1 MEKTVNPMPI
11 KKTLTDYLRLWF
23 KWFLD
28 PLGGFFNRLGIT
40 PNMMTMLGLLGNTVG
55 AYFLARGEMLT
66 GGLFVLLMTP
76 IDALDGTMARLR
88 GESSD
93 FGAFVDSV
101 TDRYSE
107 LIIYGGLLYHFL
119 YLGEPVGG
127 LLVFGAA
134 AGSVLVS
141 YVKARAEGLGYE
153 AKVGLLTRVERYLVL
168 APVFGFQSAFHW
180 ACDHCC
186 LCKYHCLAAHLAC
199 PWSGACKDEEAGDLE
214 CLKDFLLVHLKYG
227 FTGSSLCLARWQ
239 EPGWQ
244 RAKPNAADM
253 NPEIVWDLLTYL
265 LIGGIIGARL
275 WHILTPPPSSGI
287 TAGWYFTHPLDA
299 LAIWKGGLGIPGA
312 VIGGHDRFVFLRS
325 QA

>member
-1 MEKTVNPMPI
+1 MEKTVEGMPI

-40 PNMMTMLGLLGNTVG
+40 PNMMTMLGLIGNTVG
-55 AYFLARGEMLT
+55 AYYLSRGEMLT
-66 GGLFVLLMTP
+66 GGIFVLLMTP

-107 LIIYGGLLYHFL
+107 LIIYGGLLYYFL
-119 YLGEPVGG
+119 SQGDPVGG

-168 APVFGFQSAFHW
+168 APSLVFNQVFIG
-180 ACDHCC
+180 
-186 LCKYHCLAAHLAC
+186 LA
-199 PWSGACKDEEAGDLE
+199 
-214 CLKDFLLVHLKYG
+214 
-227 FTGSSLCLARWQ
+227 
-239 EPGWQ
+239 
-244 RAKPNAADM
+244 
-253 NPEIVWDLLTYL
+253 
-265 LIGGIIGARL
+265 IIAVFAN
-275 WHILTPPPSSGI
+275 I
-287 TAGWYFTHPLDA
+287 TALQR
-299 LAIWKGGLGIPGA
+299 IWH
-312 VIGGHDRFVFLRS
+312 VRS
-325 QA
+325 QAHTKMKKQESKNA

>member
-1 MEKTVNPMPI
+1 MYSSEEQTERTVHHMPI
-11 KKTLTDYLRLWF
+11 KKSLTDYLRLWF

-28 PLGGFFNRLGIT
+28 PLGGFFNRLGLT
-40 PNMMTMLGLLGNTVG
+40 PNTMTMLGLLGNSVG
-55 AYFLARGEMLT
+55 AFYLARGEMLT

-119 YLGEPVGG
+119 ILGDPLGG
-127 LLVFGAA
+127 LLVFAAA

-168 APVFGFQSAFHW
+168 APS
-180 ACDHCC
+180 
-186 LCKYHCLAAHLAC
+186 
-199 PWSGACKDEEAGDLE
+199 
-214 CLKDFLLVHLKYG
+214 LVLNQP
-227 FTGSSLCLARWQ
+227 F
-239 EPGWQ
+239 
-244 RAKPNAADM
+244 
-253 NPEIVWDLLTYL
+253 I
-265 LIGGIIGARL
+265 
-275 WHILTPPPSSGI
+275 
-287 TAGWYFTHPLDA
+287 
-299 LAIWKGGLGIPGA
+299 GLGIIA
-312 VIGGHDRFVFLRS
+312 VLANITALQRIWHVRS
-325 QA
+325 QAHGKMKRQEI